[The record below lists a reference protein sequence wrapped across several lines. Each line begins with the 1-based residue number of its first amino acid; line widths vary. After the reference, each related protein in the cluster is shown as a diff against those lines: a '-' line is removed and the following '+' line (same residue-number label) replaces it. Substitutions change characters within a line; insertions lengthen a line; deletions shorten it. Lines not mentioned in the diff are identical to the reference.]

1 MKAECKRKAQF
12 KTFVLRKDNKRR
24 RMTEVRD
31 SRASQL
37 SASIKGT
44 MNGH

>member
-1 MKAECKRKAQF
+1 MKAERKGKAQF
-12 KTFVLRKDNKRR
+12 KTFVPRKNDKRR
-24 RMTEVRD
+24 RMTEVPD

-37 SASIKGT
+37 NGSIKGT

>member
-1 MKAECKRKAQF
+1 MKAERKGKPF
-12 KTFVLRKDNKRR
+12 KHLCRARTTTAAD
-24 RMTEVRD
+24 D

-37 SASIKGT
+37 NASTKGT